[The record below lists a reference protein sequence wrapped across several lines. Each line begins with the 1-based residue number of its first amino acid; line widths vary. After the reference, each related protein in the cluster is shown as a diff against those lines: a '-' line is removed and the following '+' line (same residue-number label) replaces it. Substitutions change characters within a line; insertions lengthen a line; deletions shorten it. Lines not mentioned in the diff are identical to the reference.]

1 METVGRAFTVILLAA
16 VAVHPL
22 RLVTV
27 TTYKAEGTGGYRER
41 VADVAPPVLL
51 LQ

>member
-1 METVGRAFTVILLAA
+1 MDTAGRAFTVILLVA

-27 TTYKAEGTGGYRER
+27 TTYKAEGTGGYKDK